1 MHLFD
6 LDTVDESIIHDGIQF
21 NKEDIRKNLTLF
33 LYPDDSDEAGQKA
46 ALRGIPILKAA
57 GIRPRVVN
65 LTPYKDPDEF
75 IKAEGRETFEKRLE
89 EQKMRFCLKYG
100 F

>member
-1 MHLFD
+1 MTAMRRDRRRPF
-6 LDTVDESIIHDGIQF
+6 G
-21 NKEDIRKNLTLF
+21 
-33 LYPDDSDEAGQKA
+33 
-46 ALRGIPILKAA
+46 GIPILKAA

-89 EQKMRFCLKYG
+89 EAENAFLFEIRVLEKQYDLSARRAKRHFSG
-100 F
+100 R